1 MKTLLEKAKR
11 VLIESAYNLYDI
23 RKDDLDLDILSFE
36 NHFRN
41 LGSLIFQIECYESFG
56 DVIKDLENDNLS
68 ELGYW
73 GGDDDMIEEFLK
85 AVEKIK

>member
-1 MKTLLEKAKR
+1 MKTLLEKAKK
-11 VLIESAYNLYDI
+11 VLLDSAYNLYDI

-73 GGDDDMIEEFLK
+73 GGDDDMIEEFLEQ
-85 AVEKIK
+85 VEKIK

>member
-1 MKTLLEKAKR
+1 MKTLLEKAQK
-11 VLIESAYNLYDI
+11 VLLDSAYNLYDC
-23 RKDDLDLDILSFE
+23 RKDDLDFDILSFE

-41 LGSLIFQIECYESFG
+41 LGSLIFQIESYESFG
-56 DVIKDLENDNLS
+56 DVIKDLEDDNLS

-85 AVEKIK
+85 AVEKIN

>member
-11 VLIESAYNLYDI
+11 VLVQSAINLYDI

-36 NHFRN
+36 NHFRD

-73 GGDDDMIEEFLK
+73 GADEDLIEEFLEQ
-85 AVEKIK
+85 VEKIK

>member
-1 MKTLLEKAKR
+1 MKTLLERAKK
-11 VLIESAYNLYDI
+11 VLLDSAYNLYDI

-56 DVIKDLENDNLS
+56 DLIKDLENDNLS

-73 GGDDDMIEEFLK
+73 GADDDLIEEFLK
-85 AVEKIK
+85 EVEKIK

>member
-1 MKTLLEKAKR
+1 MKTLLEKAKK
-11 VLIESAYNLYDI
+11 VLLDSAYNLYDI

-56 DVIKDLENDNLS
+56 DLIKDLENDNLS

-73 GGDDDMIEEFLK
+73 GADDDVIEEFLK
-85 AVEKIK
+85 QVEKIK

>member
-1 MKTLLEKAKR
+1 MKTLLEKAKK
-11 VLIESAYNLYDI
+11 VLLDSAYNLYDI
-23 RKDDLDLDILSFE
+23 RKDDLDLDVLSFE

-56 DVIKDLENDNLS
+56 DLIKDLENDNLS

-73 GGDDDMIEEFLK
+73 GADDDLIEEFLE

>member
-11 VLIESAYNLYDI
+11 VLVEGAINLYDI
-23 RKDDLDLDILSFE
+23 RKDDLDLELSDFE
-36 NHFRN
+36 NHFKN
-41 LGSLIFQIECYESFG
+41 LGSMIFQIESYKTFG
-56 DVIKDLENDNLS
+56 EIISDLENDNLS

-73 GGDDDMIEEFLK
+73 GADDDLIEEFLK

>member
-56 DVIKDLENDNLS
+56 DLIKDLEDDNLS

-73 GGDDDMIEEFLK
+73 GGDDDLIEEFLE

>member
-11 VLIESAYNLYDI
+11 VLVESAINLYDI

-73 GGDDDMIEEFLK
+73 GADEDLIEEFLEQ
-85 AVEKIK
+85 VEKIK

>member
-1 MKTLLEKAKR
+1 MKTLLEKAKK
-11 VLIESAYNLYDI
+11 VLLDSAYNLYDC

-41 LGSLIFQIECYESFG
+41 LGSMIFQIDAYESLG
-56 DVIKDLENDNLS
+56 EIIKDLENDNLQ

-73 GGDDDMIEEFLK
+73 GADEDMIEDFLTEILK
-85 AVEKIK
+85 KK

>member
-1 MKTLLEKAKR
+1 MKTLLEKAKK
-11 VLIESAYNLYDI
+11 VLLDSAYNLYDI

-56 DVIKDLENDNLS
+56 DVIKDLENDNLA

-73 GGDDDMIEEFLK
+73 GADDDLIEEFLK
-85 AVEKIK
+85 EVEKIK

>member
-1 MKTLLEKAKR
+1 MKTLLEKAKK
-11 VLIESAYNLYDI
+11 VLLDSAYNLYDC

-36 NHFRN
+36 IHYKN

-73 GGDDDMIEEFLK
+73 GADDDLIEEFLK
-85 AVEKIK
+85 QVEKVK